1 MLNNKG
7 QSLVIFV
14 IVLPILLLFISYV
27 FDVITINYE
36 RNRLNN
42 IAVQIKDNVNT
53 LTDDEIV
60 ILVNKNDKEI
70 DVDIKENEIKLSKNI
85 KGIFNKITKQE
96 YYNINSIIAR

>member
-70 DVDIKENEIKLSKNI
+70 DVDIKENEIKLSKKI
-85 KGIFNKITKQE
+85 KGVFNKITKQE
-96 YYNINSIIAR
+96 YYNINIIIAR

>member
-36 RNRLNN
+36 KNRLNN

-70 DVDIKENEIKLSKNI
+70 DVDIKEKEIKLSKKI
-85 KGIFNKITKQE
+85 KGVFNKITKQE

>member
-36 RNRLNN
+36 KNRLNN

-53 LTDDEIV
+53 LKDDEIV

-70 DVDIKENEIKLSKNI
+70 DVDIKENEIKLSKKI
-85 KGIFNKITKQE
+85 KGVFNKITKQE

>member
-14 IVLPILLLFISYV
+14 IILPILLLFISYV

>member
-85 KGIFNKITKQE
+85 KSIFNKITKQE

>member
-1 MLNNKG
+1 MLNNRG

-36 RNRLNN
+36 KNRLNN
-42 IAVQIKDNVNT
+42 IEVQVKDNINT

-60 ILVNKNDKEI
+60 MLVNKNDKEI
-70 DVDIKENEIKLSKNI
+70 NIDIKGNEIKLSKSI
-85 KGIFNKITKQE
+85 KGIFNKITNQE
-96 YYNINSIIAR
+96 YYNINSVIVR

>member
-70 DVDIKENEIKLSKNI
+70 DVDIKENEIKLSKKI
-85 KGIFNKITKQE
+85 KGVFNKITKQE

>member
-36 RNRLNN
+36 KNRLNN

-70 DVDIKENEIKLSKNI
+70 DVDIKENEIKLSKKI
-85 KGIFNKITKQE
+85 KGVFNKITKQE

>member
-36 RNRLNN
+36 KNRLNN

-60 ILVNKNDKEI
+60 ILVNKNDKKI
-70 DVDIKENEIKLSKNI
+70 DVDIKENEIKLSKKI
-85 KGIFNKITKQE
+85 KGVFNKITKQE

>member
-60 ILVNKNDKEI
+60 ILVNKNDKKI
-70 DVDIKENEIKLSKNI
+70 DVDIKENEIKLSKKI
-85 KGIFNKITKQE
+85 KGVFNKIIKQE
-96 YYNINSIIAR
+96 YYNINIIIAR

>member
-60 ILVNKNDKEI
+60 ILVNKNDKKI
-70 DVDIKENEIKLSKNI
+70 DVDIKENEIKLSKKI
-85 KGIFNKITKQE
+85 KGVFNKITKQE

>member
-42 IAVQIKDNVNT
+42 VAVQIKDNVNT

-70 DVDIKENEIKLSKNI
+70 DVDIKENEIKLSKKI
-85 KGIFNKITKQE
+85 KGVFNKITKQE

>member
-1 MLNNKG
+1 MLNNRG

-36 RNRLNN
+36 KNRLNN
-42 IAVQIKDNVNT
+42 IVVQVKDNINT

-60 ILVNKNDKEI
+60 MLVNKNDKEI
-70 DVDIKENEIKLSKNI
+70 NIDIKGNEIKLSKSI
-85 KGIFNKITKQE
+85 KGIFNKITNQE
-96 YYNINSIIAR
+96 YYNINSVIVR

>member
-60 ILVNKNDKEI
+60 ILVNKNDKKI
-70 DVDIKENEIKLSKNI
+70 DVDIKENEIKLSKKT
-85 KGIFNKITKQE
+85 KGVFNKITKQE

>member
-60 ILVNKNDKEI
+60 ILVNKNDKKI
-70 DVDIKENEIKLSKNI
+70 DVDIKENEIKLSKKI
-85 KGIFNKITKQE
+85 KGVFNKITKQE
-96 YYNINSIIAR
+96 YYNINIIIAR

>member
-42 IAVQIKDNVNT
+42 VAVQIKDNVNT

-60 ILVNKNDKEI
+60 ILVNKNDKKI
-70 DVDIKENEIKLSKNI
+70 DVDIKENEIKLSKKI
-85 KGIFNKITKQE
+85 KGVFNKITKQE

>member
-36 RNRLNN
+36 KNRLNN

-53 LTDDEIV
+53 LKDDAIV

-70 DVDIKENEIKLSKNI
+70 DVDIKENEIKLSKKI
-85 KGIFNKITKQE
+85 KGVFNKITKQE